1 MKKIT
6 FEIIV
11 DDKTD
16 KIATAWKTSGLSRE
30 KIEDQLMI
38 IGILEN
44 TKTLISNKIQTLEER
59 KL

>member
-6 FEIIV
+6 FEIMV
-11 DDKTD
+11 DEETD
-16 KIATAWKTSGLSRE
+16 KIATAWRTTGLSRD

-44 TKTLISNKIQTLEER
+44 TKNLISKKINILAER
-59 KL
+59 SL